1 MMVSVGTEVGAAP
14 SRRADILRAT
24 WELLAT
30 TGASHLTIR
39 RVAQGA
45 AVDPALIYHYFGS
58 KRGLLGAARDMP
70 EGLSDILKAQRGP
83 LERLRILQT
92 PPWATWV
99 SALVASVI
107 DDREDALRS
116 LHELIASVDTN
127 GALPRLALLGF
138 FADRFLLHVWSAG
151 PDPAAPFDHELL
163 R

>member
-1 MMVSVGTEVGAAP
+1 MVSVGTEVGSAP

-24 WELLAT
+24 WDLLAT

-58 KRGLLGAARDMP
+58 KRGLLGAARTMP
-70 EGLSDILKAQRGP
+70 EGLADVLQAQRGP

-99 SALVASVI
+99 SALIASII
-107 DDREDALRS
+107 DDREDSLQAL
-116 LHELIASVDTN
+116 HQLIEIVDDS
-127 GALPRLALLGF
+127 GVLPRLALLGF
-138 FADRFLLHVWSAG
+138 LADRFLLHVWSAG
-151 PDPAAPFDHELL
+151 PNPAAPFDHELL
-163 R
+163 G